1 MHRRSLIAGITAA
14 ACLCV
19 TLPMFCDPMLSATAH
34 VTAHP
39 ADRPVAAIQPAGETG
54 CGVERWSVKTGM
66 DPDARLVDQHA
77 STPTNIITLRALP
90 APAQP
95 PLNARVK
102 PVETTVWSLDA
113 ILLRYKQEADSDDH
127 LVLSDTG
134 GRTMIAEIPSP
145 ACVGPSSPFL
155 PAMRAVRQAFTAA
168 FHPTISFQ
176 RVNVKVHV
184 TGVGFF
190 DFKHGQSGVAPNAI
204 ELHPILS
211 IRWGNAASPPP
222 AGAGTPSPTTGTPA
236 PATGTSTGTGGALA
250 VRVQVSP
257 NPTAYG
263 TATTVQAATAPGAQ
277 CTVKVVYASG
287 TTSTS
292 AALRTTQ
299 TADGRGTV
307 AWTWRFGSRV
317 AGTGR
322 ATVTCALG
330 GRQGTGSAT
339 ITVPS

>member
-1 MHRRSLIAGITAA
+1 MHQRPLIAGITAVTILCTA
-14 ACLCV
+14 A
-19 TLPMFCDPMLSATAH
+19 ATERVGARPIH
-34 VTAHP
+34 RSTAT
-39 ADRPVAAIQPAGETG
+39 VQPETDTG

-66 DPDARLVDQHA
+66 DPDARLVDQRT
-77 STPTNIITLRALP
+77 STPTTIIHLRGLP
-90 APAQP
+90 APVQP
-95 PLNARVK
+95 LLNARVK

-113 ILLRYKQEADSDDH
+113 ILVRYKQETDSDDH

-145 ACVGPSSPFL
+145 SCVGSSPFL
-155 PAMRAVRQAFTAA
+155 PAMRAVRTAFTAA
-168 FHPTISFQ
+168 FHPSPSFQ
-176 RVNVKVHV
+176 RVTIKVHI

-190 DFKHGQSGVAPNAI
+190 DVKHGQSGVAPNAI

-211 IRWGNAASPPP
+211 IRWGNAVVAPPP
-222 AGAGTPSPTTGTPA
+222 AGAGTPVLTPNTPV
-236 PATGTSTGTGGALA
+236 PATGSGGTLA

-263 TATTVQAATAPGAQ
+263 TTTTVQASTTPGAQ
-277 CTVKVVYASG
+277 CGVRVVYASG

-292 AALRTTQ
+292 RALQTTQ
-299 TADGRGTV
+299 TAGAHGIV

-317 AGTGR
+317 TGTGR

-330 GRQGTGSAT
+330 RRQGMGAT
-339 ITVPS
+339 TVTVGA

>member
-1 MHRRSLIAGITAA
+1 MHRRATIDGIMAA
-14 ACLCV
+14 ALLCLA
-19 TLPMFCDPMLSATAH
+19 LPTVPL
-34 VTAHP
+34 P
-39 ADRPVAAIQPAGETG
+39 ARPVHHQSAAVQPETDTG

-66 DPDARLVDQHA
+66 DPDARLVNQRT
-77 STPTNIITLRALP
+77 SMPTNIVTLRGLP

-113 ILLRYKQEADSDDH
+113 ILVRYKQEADSDYH

-134 GRTMIAEIPSP
+134 GRTMIAEVPSP
-145 ACVGPSSPFL
+145 NCVGSSPFL
-155 PAMRAVRQAFTAA
+155 PAMRAVRTAFTAA
-168 FHPTISFQ
+168 FHPGPSFQ
-176 RVNVKVHV
+176 RVTIKVHV

-211 IRWGNAASPPP
+211 IRWGAVVVAPPP
-222 AGAGTPSPTTGTPA
+222 AGTGTPVSTPATPA
-236 PATGTSTGTGGALA
+236 PATGSGGTLV

-263 TATTVQAATAPGAQ
+263 TATTVQASTTPGAQ
-277 CTVKVVYASG
+277 CGVKVVYASG

-292 AALRTTQ
+292 RALQTTQ
-299 TADGRGTV
+299 TAGANGTV
-307 AWTWRFGSRV
+307 AWT
-317 AGTGR
+317 
-322 ATVTCALG
+322 
-330 GRQGTGSAT
+330 
-339 ITVPS
+339 

>member
-1 MHRRSLIAGITAA
+1 MYRRRLIDGITAA
-14 ACLCV
+14 ALLCLA
-19 TLPMFCDPMLSATAH
+19 LPAA
-34 VTAHP
+34 
-39 ADRPVAAIQPAGETG
+39 RVAARPTHRPSAAVQPESDTG

-66 DPDARLVDQHA
+66 DPDARLVNQRTT
-77 STPTNIITLRALP
+77 TPTNIVQMRALP

-113 ILLRYKQEADSDDH
+113 LLVRYKQETDSDYH

-145 ACVGPSSPFL
+145 TCVGPSSPFL
-155 PAMRAVRQAFTAA
+155 PAMRAVRTTFTAA
-168 FHPTISFQ
+168 FHPGPSFQ
-176 RVNVKVHV
+176 RVSVTVHV

-211 IRWGNAASPPP
+211 IRWGNVAVAPPQP
-222 AGAGTPSPTTGTPA
+222 SGTPVLTPRTPV
-236 PATGTSTGTGGALA
+236 PATGSSGMLA

-263 TATTVQAATAPGAQ
+263 TATTVQASTAPGAQ
-277 CTVKVVYASG
+277 CGVKVIYASG

-292 AALRTTQ
+292 RALQTMR
-299 TADGRGTV
+299 TADTHGTV
-307 AWTWRFGSRV
+307 AWTWRYGSHV
-317 AGTGR
+317 TGTAR

-330 GRQGTGSAT
+330 SRQGTGST
-339 ITVPS
+339 PLIVGG